1 MLIPQNSDDVMMII
15 ETGVNNANWSSKRSC
30 RETIRKRKMAVNFRQ
45 ICFRI
50 TQKNVFKR
58 HFPFFLTHSLTYIF
72 VTLYISRPQKKVFIL
87 VAWTFWFFLWKESD
101 WPFTSAAYSYKSKNC
116 FKNCYLP
123 PFLILIFSPPTL
135 K

>member
-50 TQKNVFKR
+50 TQKKSLGDIS
-58 HFPFFLTHSLTYIF
+58 HFFDALPYLHFRNFVHKYSAKKGIF
-72 VTLYISRPQKKVFIL
+72 L
-87 VAWTFWFFLWKESD
+87 VAWTL
-101 WPFTSAAYSYKSKNC
+101 
-116 FKNCYLP
+116 
-123 PFLILIFSPPTL
+123 
-135 K
+135 